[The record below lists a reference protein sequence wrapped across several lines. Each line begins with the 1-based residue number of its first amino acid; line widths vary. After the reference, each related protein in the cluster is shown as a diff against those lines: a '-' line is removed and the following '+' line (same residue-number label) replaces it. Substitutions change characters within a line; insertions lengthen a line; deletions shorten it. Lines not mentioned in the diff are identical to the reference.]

1 MAGTL
6 IVSLDFELFW
16 GMLDVCPLEKYRAN
30 VLGGRKAIP
39 ELLALFQKYGIHA
52 TWATVGFLFAG
63 NPGEAATFFPEEGLR
78 PSYDNPA
85 LNSYGVFPKIEER
98 QEDAPCF
105 FAPQL
110 IELVARTPGQEIG
123 SHTFSHYYCKEKGQ
137 TVEQF
142 AADMAAAKAIAAK
155 YGFTLTSAVLPRNQ
169 CSPEYIRVLRDL
181 GFTAYRGMEN
191 NWIENKVHVHF
202 PLRVCRLLDT
212 YFPLTGRR
220 CSAPKKEDGIWN
232 LTGTQ
237 MFRPI
242 FRPLKFLEGAKVRR
256 IKCRMLYAAKNGQ
269 TFHLWWHPHNLGVRT
284 EEHMAQLEEIFRYY
298 GELKEKY
305 GMESLNMRQ
314 AAAR

>member
-16 GMLDVCPLEKYRAN
+16 GMLDVCPLEKYQDH

-39 ELLALFQKYGIHA
+39 ELLALFRKYGIHA
-52 TWATVGFLFAG
+52 TWATVGFLFAHS
-63 NPGEAATFFPEEGLR
+63 PKEAASFFPEEALR
-78 PSYDNPA
+78 PSYENPA
-85 LNSYGVFPKIEER
+85 LKSYGEFSQIGESEE
-98 QEDAPCF
+98 EAPCF
-105 FAPQL
+105 FAPSL
-110 IELVARTPGQEIG
+110 IELVAQTPGQEIG

-137 TVEQF
+137 TVRQF
-142 AADMAAAKAIAAK
+142 EADMTAAKAIAAQ
-155 YGFTLTSAVLPRNQ
+155 YGFDLTSAVLPRNQ
-169 CSPEYIRVLRDL
+169 CDPEYIRVLKDL

-202 PLRVCRLLDT
+202 PLRVLRLLDT

-220 CSAPKKEDGIWN
+220 CSTPEKERGIWN

-242 FRPLKFLEGAKVRR
+242 FMPLKFMEGAKVRR
-256 IKCRMLYAAKNGQ
+256 IKRRMLYAAKTGQ